1 MPRTPSHAAPVSD
14 RAGIE
19 PLSPPRAAVRWS
31 VATRIAFRF
40 GVVYLTLFCLV
51 TQISGS
57 MLPNPSFTYR
67 GLGRLWPVRDITHR
81 VAASVFGITSAL
93 DDRSSGEPPFFW
105 IQTFW
110 VLTLSVLA
118 AAIWSF
124 VDRRRESYVTAFGW
138 FRLFVRIAL
147 AAALFEYGMTKVI
160 PTQFPAPPLAT
171 LVTPVGDLTLS
182 ALLWTSIGASPKYE
196 IFTGCI
202 EVLAAILLLLPR
214 TTTLGAMIG
223 LGAALQVF
231 ALNMT
236 YDVGLK
242 VISFHL
248 IVLASV
254 LLLPDVPALMDLLVR
269 GRPARLAPDPPLGR
283 TPRAR
288 RLLLVA
294 PIVVGLY
301 LLGMYAYINWSFW
314 QVAGGG
320 RPTSALYGIWSVEE
334 LSVDGVIAPPH
345 LHDYDRRW
353 RRVIF
358 DAPGEVVVQ
367 RTDDSLARYGAAL
380 NVERGVLTLTKGA
393 SRNWSAGFALE
404 RPSPGRL
411 TLEGDMDGHRIQAQ
425 LRQVPFDAFPLLN
438 SRFRWMR
445 PH

>member
-1 MPRTPSHAAPVSD
+1 MTRTRLQKTPASPPSGIHADSPQA
-14 RAGIE
+14 E
-19 PLSPPRAAVRWS
+19 PLRWNRATCV
-31 VATRIAFRF
+31 AFRF

-57 MLPNPSFTYR
+57 MLPNLSVTYR
-67 GLGRLWPVRDITHR
+67 GLGRLWPIRDVTHWI
-81 VAASVFGITSAL
+81 AGSVFGITSAL

-105 IQTFW
+105 IQMFW
-110 VLTLSVLA
+110 VLTVSVLA
-118 AAIWSF
+118 AAIWSRL
-124 VDRRRESYVTAFGW
+124 DRRRESYVTAFGW

-182 ALLWTSIGASPKYE
+182 ALLWTSIGASPQYE

-254 LLLPDVPALMDLLVR
+254 LLLPDVRALTDLLVR
-269 GRPARLAPDPPLGR
+269 GRPARLAPEPPLGR

-288 RLLLVA
+288 RLLVA
-294 PIVVGLY
+294 APMVVGLY

-320 RPTSALYGIWSVEE
+320 RPKSALYGIWNVEE
-334 LSVDGVIAPPH
+334 LSVDGAIGPPH
-345 LHDYDRRW
+345 LQDYDRRW
-353 RRVIF
+353 RRVVF
-358 DAPGEVVVQ
+358 DAPDEVVVQ
-367 RTDDSLARYGAAL
+367 RTDDSLARYGATL
-380 NVERGVLTLTKGA
+380 NVERGVLTLTKGT
-393 SRNWSAGFALE
+393 SRNWSAGFAFE
-404 RPSPGRL
+404 RPSPDRL
-411 TLEGDMDGHRIQAQ
+411 ILEGAMDGHRIQAQ
-425 LRQVPFDAFPLLN
+425 LREVPFDAWPLLN